1 MVFVIAVDN
10 VLDMG
15 RTATNVFGNA
25 VASTLVA
32 KWEGE
37 LKEGWQGGLQE
48 SAA

>member
-1 MVFVIAVDN
+1 
-10 VLDMG
+10 MG

-25 VASTLVA
+25 VAAALVA

-37 LKEGWQGGLQE
+37 LKEGWQGELKA